1 MVGEKMISTS
11 FSEAAGH
18 GERAPGAWAAWPL
31 READPI
37 TTRRMGG
44 PALARGRP
52 ERHLALRS
60 KKGAALKIFSCTP
73 YVA

>member
-1 MVGEKMISTS
+1 MVGEKIINTS
-11 FSEAAGH
+11 FGEAAGH
-18 GERAPGAWAAWPL
+18 GEQAPSAWAARPL
-31 READPI
+31 REVDPI
-37 TTRRMGG
+37 ATRRMGS

-60 KKGAALKIFSCTP
+60 KKGVALKIFSCTP